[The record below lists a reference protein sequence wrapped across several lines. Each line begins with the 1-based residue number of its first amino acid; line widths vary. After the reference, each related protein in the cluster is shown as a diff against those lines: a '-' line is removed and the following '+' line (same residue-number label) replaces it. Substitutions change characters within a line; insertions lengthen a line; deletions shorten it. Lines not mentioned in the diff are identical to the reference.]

1 MFEQLV
7 PSDSSPASGG
17 AALIPLCRPATN
29 APWINL
35 SARRPKHQAP
45 IAAPCGKRTDGGTG
59 RDSIRQVT
67 AARGLWGCRWALT
80 DLTYGS
86 LEQTLIIPPVRDG
99 YRRRFSEADKRH
111 IVVATLYWQHV
122 GRTRRKFFDVH
133 DEEANSGPSL
143 RLCKLNDVEPFTYLR
158 DILQRVTEGLP
169 MSRLDELLTWNWP

>member
-1 MFEQLV
+1 MHRGVHAAGGFGFEPGALEYHLSHFIDRLRTPIAQ
-7 PSDSSPASGG
+7 PS
-17 AALIPLCRPATN
+17 I
-29 APWINL
+29 
-35 SARRPKHQAP
+35 RRPKHQTP
-45 IAAPCGKRTDGGTG
+45 VAAPCGKRTDGRTG
-59 RDSIRQVT
+59 RDSIMRQVT
-67 AARGLWGCRWALT
+67 AARGLWGWRWALT

-143 RLCKLNDVEPFTYLR
+143 RLCKA
-158 DILQRVTEGLP
+158 Q
-169 MSRLDELLTWNWP
+169 